1 MTNTIKFYIPKSWLG
16 VIVFSRSSLLNMGT
30 FLVSTVDLVLI
41 HTSYSQTSNLWCQEP
56 LNIDTTGAIWFTSH
70 NIDFCNCKNFLK
82 RK

>member
-56 LNIDTTGAIWFTSH
+56 LNIDTAWAIWFTSH